1 MKNKALQLVLFAIW
15 AAMLALTGC
24 SDEEFTREAGTT
36 PDGEALTGIRAE
48 LRRADQIDDAVRLLD
63 ADVDDYL
70 CCRLSSPA
78 RKEMTL
84 TLALDEKAVETYNDA
99 NGTDYVL
106 FPKENITLLY
116 QSSIAPGQESSNNV
130 RVTFKR
136 EGVAEGTYL
145 LPVKAAIDDPSV
157 RQQDE
162 DMTVVYQVRV
172 FEDTPRTELDQ
183 WPFITVGYINTEQMN
198 PLYANG
204 FFYATEVNM
213 GPPMTRTNKTWL
225 DLVPLRR
232 ADIVKNPSMGR
243 VSLELGP
250 DLAYVF
256 NNREKYIVPLQRSG
270 RKVFICINGCLRSLD
285 DHQIAEVAY
294 RIGAVVARYEI
305 DGVNFFDLG
314 DSYADAADIN
324 PASYAKLIK
333 ATKEILGSKL
343 VTIACDAASTDE
355 LSVAQEGVEAGRYLD
370 YAWSGIFDEAVDAY
384 EEGAILK
391 AIKGLDR
398 SKYGGAMLQAHT
410 TSWDAQNGNALKNAM
425 TDLYKNHSESA
436 NVFAFWDMPTNQQ
449 GIEGGP
455 GKAFTVILQAVS
467 DMAAKKMYMLGSVNW
482 GGNYGAFVK
491 DW

>member
-24 SDEEFTREAGTT
+24 SDEKFTREAGTT

-84 TLALDEKAVETYNDA
+84 TLALDEKAVEIYNNA

-106 FPKENITLLY
+106 FPKENITLFH

-145 LPVKAAIDDPSV
+145 LPVKAAIDDPGV

-183 WPFITVGYINTEQMN
+183 WPFITVGYINTEQMSPLFVN
-198 PLYANG
+198 TLYA
-204 FFYATEVNM
+204 TVVVM
-213 GPPMTRTNKTWL
+213 GPPMQRTDKTWL

-232 ADIVKNPSMGR
+232 AAVVKDKTTGS

-250 DLAYVF
+250 DLAYVL
-256 NNREKYIVPLQRSG
+256 NNREKYMVPLQRCG
-270 RKVFICINGCLRSLD
+270 RKVLICIHGCLRSLD

-294 RIGAVVARYEI
+294 RIGTVVARYEI

-314 DSYADAADIN
+314 DSYADAVDIN

-333 ATKEILGSKL
+333 ATKETLGSKL

-370 YAWSGIFDEAVDAY
+370 YAWSGIFDKVVDAY
-384 EEGAILK
+384 VEGSELLPVA
-391 AIKGLDR
+391 GLDR
-398 SKYGGAMLQAHT
+398 AKYGSVALETHT
-410 TSWDAQNGNALKNAM
+410 TAWNTQNSTRLTAEIKDFWAN
-425 TDLYKNHSESA
+425 SRESA
-436 NVFAFWDMPTNQQ
+436 NVFAFWDMPSNEQ
-449 GIEGGP
+449 GVEDGP
-455 GKAFTVILQAVS
+455 ISSFKIVGNGLRPDFMVMFNRKGWVA
-467 DMAAKKMYMLGSVNW
+467 
-482 GGNYGAFVK
+482 NYGNGLK